1 MKEWDFKH
9 IITFALLLLAI
20 IPQPASAMDTT
31 EKKSGSKAHK
41 TIKADRGKWYRAL
54 VPKSIVAQYAGNI
67 GAVSAGVEWS
77 YGKNGRWGTSIL
89 FGYIPRYYSSCS
101 KATTTLKQRFTPYT
115 IDINEHIVFKP
126 FECGLFLNTIING
139 EFWVKEPSKY
149 PDGYYGFATR
159 VRTNIYIGQRLD
171 LLLPKKYSEQ
181 IKSLSL
187 YYELSTCDFHI
198 VSYATNSKY
207 LDLGDL
213 FCLGLGMKVN
223 F

>member
-1 MKEWDFKH
+1 MKEWDFKY
-9 IITFALLLLAI
+9 IVTFALLLFAV
-20 IPQPASAMDTT
+20 IPLPAKGFDTA
-31 EKKSGSKAHK
+31 EKKREDKVHK
-41 TIKADRGKWYRAL
+41 TTKADGGKWYRAL
-54 VPKSIVAQYAGNI
+54 VPKSIAAQYAGNI
-67 GAVSAGVEWS
+67 GAVSAGAEWS
-77 YGKNGRWGTSIL
+77 YGKDRRWGTSIL
-89 FGYIPRYYSSCS
+89 FGYIPRYHSSRS
-101 KATTTLKQRFTPYT
+101 KATTTLKQRFTPFS

-126 FECGLFLNTIING
+126 FECGLFLNTIMNG

-149 PDGYYGFATR
+149 PDGYYGFATK

-171 LLLPKKYSEQ
+171 FLLPEKHSEQ